1 MTKTEWTETD
11 YSIYQA
17 MIAHKEESLLLMTA
31 GLMGT
36 MKRVESVPH
45 TEVLWEMLRQKF
57 AEEIQ
62 QQKNL

>member
-1 MTKTEWTETD
+1 
-11 YSIYQA
+11 
-17 MIAHKEESLLLMTA
+17 MTA